1 MTSNI
6 RLPLAIQPVAAVAAP
21 ASSGTVLPPDSSSV
35 AVDEAMGGNDN
46 DLVQIGD
53 LARDAGKTVRAIHL
67 YEELGLLRPAGRSK
81 GRFRLYGPDAFV
93 RIRWIGKMQDLG
105 FSLTDIQGIVR
116 EWEEL
121 RSAPR
126 AMVQMR
132 EAYRRKLEETRAQ
145 MKKLA
150 TLAHEVEASLHYL
163 DTCEV
168 CDPDRLLSA
177 CSKCDRHECG
187 EEAPELVRG
196 FHAKPS

>member
-6 RLPLAIQPVAAVAAP
+6 RLPLAGSPGASSTTSAP
-21 ASSGTVLPPDSSSV
+21 AADSSPQ
-35 AVDEAMGGNDN
+35 VDEGTGGA
-46 DLVQIGD
+46 LMQIGD

-121 RSAPR
+121 GSAPR
-126 AMVQMR
+126 AMVRMR
-132 EAYRRKLEETRAQ
+132 EAYKNKLEETRSQ
-145 MKKLA
+145 IRKLA
-150 TLAHEVEASLHYL
+150 ALAHEVEASLHYL

-168 CDPDRLLSA
+168 CEPDRLLSA
-177 CSKCDRHECG
+177 CSHCDHHECG
-187 EEAPELVRG
+187 EEPPELVRG
-196 FHAKPS
+196 FHAHPS

>member
-1 MTSNI
+1 MTSNL
-6 RLPLAIQPVAAVAAP
+6 RLPIAG
-21 ASSGTVLPPDSSSV
+21 SSGPNAAAAPDSSP
-35 AVDEAMGGNDN
+35 AVDEAVGNVGSEG
-46 DLVQIGD
+46 LVQIGD

-81 GRFRLYGPDAFV
+81 GRFRLYGPDALV

-105 FSLTDIQGIVR
+105 FSLTDIQNIVR

-121 RSAPR
+121 GSAPR
-126 AMVQMR
+126 AMVRMR
-132 EAYRRKLEETRAQ
+132 DAYRRKLQETRDQ
-145 MKKLA
+145 IRKLA
-150 TLAHEVEASLHYL
+150 ALAHEVEASLHYL

-187 EEAPELVRG
+187 EEPPELVAG
-196 FHAKPS
+196 FHAHPS

>member
-1 MTSNI
+1 MTSNV
-6 RLPLAIQPVAAVAAP
+6 RLPLASSPSASPASAP
-21 ASSGTVLPPDSSSV
+21 ADSSTQVV
-35 AVDEAMGGNDN
+35 ADAPGSAPNMS
-46 DLVQIGD
+46 DLMQIGD

-81 GRFRLYGPDAFV
+81 GRFRLYGPDALV

-105 FSLTDIQGIVR
+105 FSLPDIQGIVR

-121 RSAPR
+121 GSAPR

-132 EAYRRKLEETRAQ
+132 DAYRRKLEETRGQ
-145 MKKLA
+145 IKKLA
-150 TLAHEVEASLHYL
+150 ALAHEVEASLLYL

-187 EEAPELVRG
+187 EEPPELVAG
-196 FHAKPS
+196 FHAHPS